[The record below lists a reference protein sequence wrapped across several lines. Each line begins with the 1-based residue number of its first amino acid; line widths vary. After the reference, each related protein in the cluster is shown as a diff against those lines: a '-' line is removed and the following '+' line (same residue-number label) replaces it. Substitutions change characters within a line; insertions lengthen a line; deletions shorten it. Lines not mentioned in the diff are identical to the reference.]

1 MALQYDFSNSIGYW
15 VTSASLAIQRAVN
28 DEVRPHGITSR
39 QCHVLGFIALY
50 GPLAQAELADH
61 MGIEPPTLVGILDRM
76 ERNGWITR
84 EPCPH
89 DRRKKVIWAAPAAE
103 PIWEKIVSCAKAV
116 RRRATAGLSPSELAL
131 LKQLLH
137 RVQVNLEQ
145 DRADHANPAEEVA

>member
-1 MALQYDFSNSIGYW
+1 MALQYDFSNSVGFWI
-15 VTSASLAIQRAVN
+15 TSASHAIQRALN
-28 DEVRPHGITSR
+28 EEVRPHGITSR

-84 EPCPH
+84 KACPH
-89 DRRKKVIWAAPAAE
+89 DRRKKVVWAAPAAE
-103 PIWEKIVSCAKAV
+103 PIWEKIVACAKSV
-116 RRRATAGLSPSELAL
+116 RRRATQGLSPSDLAL

-137 RVQVNLEQ
+137 RVQSNL
-145 DRADHANPAEEVA
+145 DRERSDQTRGAEEVA